1 MATRPSPS
9 PAGAYSPVGRLLVIA
24 EEFEVVDAVT
34 EFFAD
39 LGYEAHGALDDP
51 DALAIVRAAAPELI
65 LLDVQMPRLAEL
77 FSGLRATYNLPIM
90 VATANADTAKQ
101 LRSLGAFAY
110 LHKPFDWD
118 ALRRRVAI
126 LLCASLPSGKRD

>member
-1 MATRPSPS
+1 
-9 PAGAYSPVGRLLVIA
+9 
-24 EEFEVVDAVT
+24 
-34 EFFAD
+34 
-39 LGYEAHGALDDP
+39 
-51 DALAIVRAAAPELI
+51 
-65 LLDVQMPRLAEL
+65 MPRLAEL